1 MEMYPGISKMFK
13 SGTGFDPDDSLVI
26 FKFLNI
32 DGPHYKNAKFSD
44 CWAIRDLKKYIH
56 NVQQFNQKWLHNN
69 NDFMIVSH
77 KVLSLSIL
85 SHEQIYYIFP

>member
-32 DGPHYKNAKFSD
+32 DGPHYKYYHDNFFPKCLYDEFILIHTV
-44 CWAIRDLKKYIH
+44 IRLQNNISFHQLKKY
-56 NVQQFNQKWLHNN
+56 
-69 NDFMIVSH
+69 
-77 KVLSLSIL
+77 
-85 SHEQIYYIFP
+85 